1 MSVVAGGRD
10 VEGGGVGVGV
20 GVGVVVGVSI
30 RCEDGVRVRLELGQT
45 VFVVIAAIKKPSFN
59 NTH

>member
-1 MSVVAGGRD
+1 MSVVVGGRD

-20 GVGVVVGVSI
+20 GVGVSI

-59 NTH
+59 STY